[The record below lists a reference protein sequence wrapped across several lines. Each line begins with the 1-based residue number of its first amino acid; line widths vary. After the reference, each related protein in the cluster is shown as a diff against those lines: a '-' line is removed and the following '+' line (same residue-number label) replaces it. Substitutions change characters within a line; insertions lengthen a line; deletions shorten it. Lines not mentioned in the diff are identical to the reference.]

1 MVFVWGCIWHR
12 GVWRETKR
20 SIWCDDKQTGDG
32 GCACDVMTCGCAHI
46 VNKPGGTRVN
56 TSPCAMSRQPP
67 AKYKISGPQP
77 VRPDLRTAY
86 STDNGPYPAFVQES
100 PPRPA
105 RSRMRDAPRP
115 PQPPRPALV
124 PPLHTRRPS
133 GDALEIPPAS
143 PADVFAADRAQR
155 MQMRAQM
162 SAAAHQASRPLQL
175 PGAANTE
182 TMRNVVGAFMSAGRQ
197 HEQPPPARRP
207 HKSEAR
213 MRKPHREEVWQ
224 DEEGG
229 QFGEIDS
236 AMRQV
241 KKDWPFVMESNFSSS
256 SLALSLLSQTPS
268 PSLPQHP
275 GLAPFLRLHESLSA
289 GLQAAVQ
296 AHSKSFAA
304 SLPAHQNFLDILAR
318 AQEQVRKS
326 KQELKA
332 ARDGFAGKGKSELS
346 GIRARE
352 RTVRDMLR
360 ILDTMQVYNS

>member
-1 MVFVWGCIWHR
+1 
-12 GVWRETKR
+12 
-20 SIWCDDKQTGDG
+20 
-32 GCACDVMTCGCAHI
+32 
-46 VNKPGGTRVN
+46 
-56 TSPCAMSRQPP
+56 
-67 AKYKISGPQP
+67 
-77 VRPDLRTAY
+77 
-86 STDNGPYPAFVQES
+86 
-100 PPRPA
+100 
-105 RSRMRDAPRP
+105 
-115 PQPPRPALV
+115 
-124 PPLHTRRPS
+124 
-133 GDALEIPPAS
+133 
-143 PADVFAADRAQR
+143 

-162 SAAAHQASRPLQL
+162 SAAAQQQASQPFQL
-175 PGAANTE
+175 SGATNTE

-197 HEQPPPARRP
+197 HEQPAPARRP

-213 MRKPHREEVWQ
+213 MKKSHREEVWE

-241 KKDWPFVMESNFSSS
+241 KKDWPFVMESDFSSS
-256 SLALSLLSQTPS
+256 SLALSLLSQAPS

-275 GLAPFLRLHESLSA
+275 GLSSFLRLHDSLSA

-296 AHSKSFAA
+296 ANSKSFAA
-304 SLPAHQNFLDILAR
+304 SLPAHQNFLDILER

-360 ILDTMQVYNS
+360 ILDTMRVYTFALPRNDPADQDSTVIT